1 MRLRLKWAALTLC
14 TGVVTLAT
22 GACLFRL
29 LGDAVG
35 DNLIFNMLR

>member
-1 MRLRLKWAALTLC
+1 MRLRLKWAALALT
-14 TGVVTLAT
+14 TGLWAWST

-35 DNLIFNMLR
+35 DELVFGALR